1 MACGDHG
8 DCNVESGR
16 CDCAAG
22 WSGRRCANSIAA
34 LRAEV
39 DGECRERYPES
50 RPTFEDEDH
59 LECYNFCGPGTHMS
73 ARLRRGDLP
82 INGIDALCLQHD
94 KAYGEAARLLQGGQ
108 ITHDMA
114 AARVEAADAALA
126 VGADQTSGNPRDV
139 LLVHAM
145 LAGKSFFESS
155 GLLDPTHFISFG
167 WCGLHGRCAEG
178 GGCEC
183 ACDAGWIGE
192 QCDAPDPCSDTDCG
206 AHGSCALAASDA
218 EPPVYAAVCVCEPG
232 YGGGLCEIRS
242 KGGAALSSSQLR
254 AWAGGAAPMPGGGGA
269 LALPAVGACVAVA
282 TALAVRRR
290 RQSALGEGLLLP
302 IAEPWARGLSDKE

>member
-1 MACGDHG
+1 M
-8 DCNVESGR
+8 
-16 CDCAAG
+16 
-22 WSGRRCANSIAA
+22 
-34 LRAEV
+34 
-39 DGECRERYPES
+39 
-50 RPTFEDEDH
+50 
-59 LECYNFCGPGTHMS
+59 
-73 ARLRRGDLP
+73 
-82 INGIDALCLQHD
+82 
-94 KAYGEAARLLQGGQ
+94 
-108 ITHDMA
+108 
-114 AARVEAADAALA
+114 
-126 VGADQTSGNPRDV
+126 

-155 GLLDPTHFISFG
+155 GLLDATHFISFG

-206 AHGSCALAASDA
+206 AHGSCALAASDD

-232 YGGGLCEIRS
+232 YGGDLCETRS
-242 KGGAALSSSQLR
+242 KGAGAALSSSQLR

-269 LALPAVGACVAVA
+269 LAVPAVGACVAVA
-282 TALAVRRR
+282 AALAVRRR

-302 IAEPWARGLSDKE
+302 VAEPWARGLSDKE